1 MAAVNGIFYWFS
13 NPIWIGA
20 TLALVTVSAIQLL
33 LELLK
38 RQHFWEYLIGFAYIW
53 FGVWSAILS
62 FGVGKWI
69 PTLGAWCRIL
79 LIALFTIT
87 TIIYA
92 IEHGLHFP
100 AARNFTPTWTA
111 FIALAPLLFFNYVG
125 FELPNAAGD
134 EMEDAQK
141 DVPYTVLRACITSI
155 LLYGLPILAIM
166 SVVPPSQLQ
175 GKGVSAF
182 LDAIHHVFS
191 VYGAAANALT
201 KIAAAGFILAVVSS
215 ACTWLMGSD
224 RSQAVASYD
233 GAGPRILGRFSARY
247 GTPIY
252 VNFLSGVFS
261 TIVFLIAINL
271 SSGSTAD
278 AFNVMIGVVLTFTT
292 ISYIVIFPC
301 LAILR
306 RTHPDV
312 HRPYRVPGGMAG
324 MWVCT
329 ILTTSWAVFAS
340 IVAIFPGFLDGQFLN
355 NADLPTNVSRL
366 KYEPISLIAIG
377 VTIIA
382 GMIFYW
388 VGAPT
393 RAASVD
399 IPLEGNEGLVVP
411 RQWANSGTRVA
422 TPLPGRGGRGGA
434 RVT

>member
-1 MAAVNGIFYWFS
+1 MAMGRLVAAINAIFYWFS

-20 TLALVTVSAIQLL
+20 TLALLAVSAIQSY
-33 LELLK
+33 
-38 RQHFWEYLIGFAYIW
+38 FWSFSNGSIWEYLVGLGYIW
-53 FGVWSAILS
+53 FSVWSAILS
-62 FGVGKWI
+62 FGIGKWI

-79 LIALFTIT
+79 LIGLFTIT

-100 AARNFTPTWTA
+100 AAHEFSPTWTA
-111 FIALAPLLFFNYVG
+111 FIALTPLLFFNYVG

-134 EMEDAQK
+134 EMKDAQK

-166 SVVPPSQLQ
+166 SVVPPEQLQ

-191 VYGAAANALT
+191 VYGSAAHFMTQL
-201 KIAAAGFILAVVSS
+201 AAFGFILAVVSS

-261 TIVFLIAINL
+261 TIVFVIAINL

-312 HRPYRVPGGMAG
+312 HRPYRVPGGMTG
-324 MWVCT
+324 VWVCT
-329 ILTTSWAVFAS
+329 ILCTFWAVFAS

-355 NADLPTNVSRL
+355 NADLPANVSRM
-366 KYEPISLIAIG
+366 KYEMISLIAIG
-377 VTIIA
+377 VTFLA
-382 GMIFYW
+382 GIVFYW
-388 VGAPT
+388 LGAPT
-393 RAASVD
+393 RAAMVD
-399 IPLEGNEGLVVP
+399 VPLEGNEDM
-411 RQWANSGTRVA
+411 
-422 TPLPGRGGRGGA
+422 LPAPAGD
-434 RVT
+434 